1 MLAIQFWSGL
11 NRTRHFSHLGCELR
25 NFCAKQNRLCFLQN
39 RRLALLLNDAWEDVA
54 ARLSFIVV
62 FVIEVNILRRHDNK
76 NDGQHVST
84 FCLRSPLKAKFVP
97 FSAPEKSRKFFSGET
112 FETETS
118 HPKICGVIECC
129 TLSMIIILL
138 RGGHLK
144 NHPVLDVFPQYLKQI
159 MQWLK
164 YVEPFC

>member
-76 NDGQHVST
+76 NDG
-84 FCLRSPLKAKFVP
+84 
-97 FSAPEKSRKFFSGET
+97 
-112 FETETS
+112 
-118 HPKICGVIECC
+118 
-129 TLSMIIILL
+129 
-138 RGGHLK
+138 
-144 NHPVLDVFPQYLKQI
+144 
-159 MQWLK
+159 
-164 YVEPFC
+164 